1 MWIIFSLLAA
11 LSAAC
16 AIVLSKAGLKKVD
29 PNLAFAIQAILI
41 LTISWGVVLFQKKTF
56 EVGKIEQTSWIYL
69 ICAGII
75 TCLSSL
81 FQFNALK
88 LGDAAMVSSIERLS
102 LVFAIVLAV
111 VFLKEQLNWKIIL
124 GAVLMIGGA
133 VLITL
138 SRETK

>member
-1 MWIIFSLLAA
+1 MWIVFSLLAA

-16 AIVLSKAGLKKVD
+16 AIILSKAGLKKVD

-41 LTISWGVVLFQKKTF
+41 LSISWGVVLFQKKTIGL
-56 EVGKIEQTSWIYL
+56 GKIDQISWIYL
-69 ICAGII
+69 VSAGII

-88 LGDAAMVSSIERLS
+88 LGDAALVSSIERLS
-102 LVFAIVLAV
+102 LVFAIILAV
-111 VFLKEQLNWKIIL
+111 VFLKEQLNWKIVV
-124 GAVLMIGGA
+124 GALCMIGGA

-138 SRETK
+138 SRGSE